1 MRKYAIIDFS
11 ASSLSLLIVK
21 IEGSRMESVLRT
33 RSQLSFSTS
42 IYEGRILS
50 DQEMFEIVET
60 AEGMVSLCM
69 QNKVEKVY
77 AIASST
83 LSSMEDASRLFALI
97 KKKLGL
103 TVQEMDI
110 AQEGEA
116 RLIAN
121 ERYNI
126 LPRAV
131 LVDFGSISLKLYSFS
146 NYLCTI
152 QVGPLGLYEN
162 NVSQVIPDQRESDAI
177 KAEVRKALD
186 EANLPEEGYFEN
198 AVLAG
203 AYSWALY
210 QLYAEYY
217 KLSHQHGE
225 KIIQYKKL
233 KKLCKYLI
241 RQENSRSLM
250 ILKSTP
256 ELMNLIVPATILAK
270 ELLKRFGVSN
280 IIVSD
285 LGVKEGVLK
294 QIASG
299 LREAE
304 ALELEG

>member
-21 IEGSRMESVLRT
+21 IEGSRMESVLHT

-83 LSSMEDASRLFALI
+83 LSSMEDSSRLFALI
-97 KKKLGL
+97 KNKLGL
-103 TVQEMDI
+103 TVQKMDI

-152 QVGPLGLYEN
+152 QVGPLGLYKN

-177 KAEVRKALD
+177 KAEIRKALD

>member
-21 IEGSRMESVLRT
+21 IEGSRMESVLHT

-83 LSSMEDASRLFALI
+83 LSSMEDSSRLFVLI
-97 KKKLGL
+97 KNKLGL
-103 TVQEMDI
+103 TVQKMDI

-152 QVGPLGLYEN
+152 QVGPLGLYKN

-210 QLYAEYY
+210 QLYAKYY

>member
-21 IEGSRMESVLRT
+21 IEGSRMESVLHT

-83 LSSMEDASRLFALI
+83 LSSMEDSSRLFALI
-97 KKKLGL
+97 KNKLGL
-103 TVQEMDI
+103 TVQKMDI

-152 QVGPLGLYEN
+152 QVGPLGLYKN

-177 KAEVRKALD
+177 KEEVRKELD

>member
-1 MRKYAIIDFS
+1 M
-11 ASSLSLLIVK
+11 
-21 IEGSRMESVLRT
+21 
-33 RSQLSFSTS
+33 
-42 IYEGRILS
+42 
-50 DQEMFEIVET
+50 
-60 AEGMVSLCM
+60 
-69 QNKVEKVY
+69 
-77 AIASST
+77 
-83 LSSMEDASRLFALI
+83 
-97 KKKLGL
+97 
-103 TVQEMDI
+103 
-110 AQEGEA
+110 
-116 RLIAN
+116 
-121 ERYNI
+121 
-126 LPRAV
+126 
-131 LVDFGSISLKLYSFS
+131 DFGSISLKLYSFS

-152 QVGPLGLYEN
+152 QVGPLGLYKN

>member
-21 IEGSRMESVLRT
+21 IEGSRMESVLHT

-83 LSSMEDASRLFALI
+83 LSSMEDSSRLFVLI
-97 KKKLGL
+97 KNKLGL
-103 TVQEMDI
+103 TVQKMDI

-152 QVGPLGLYEN
+152 QVGPLGLYKN

>member
-21 IEGSRMESVLRT
+21 IEGSRMESVLHT

-83 LSSMEDASRLFALI
+83 LSSMEDSSRLFALI
-97 KKKLGL
+97 KNKLGL
-103 TVQEMDI
+103 TVQKMDI

-152 QVGPLGLYEN
+152 QVGPLGLYKN

-210 QLYAEYY
+210 QLNAEYY

>member
-21 IEGSRMESVLRT
+21 IEGSRMESVLHT

-83 LSSMEDASRLFALI
+83 LSSMEDSSRLFALI
-97 KKKLGL
+97 KNKLGL
-103 TVQEMDI
+103 TVQKMDI

-152 QVGPLGLYEN
+152 QVGPLGLYKN

-285 LGVKEGVLK
+285 LGVTEGVLK

>member
-21 IEGSRMESVLRT
+21 IEGSRMESVLHT

-83 LSSMEDASRLFALI
+83 LSSMEDSSRLFALI
-97 KKKLGL
+97 KNKLGL
-103 TVQEMDI
+103 TVQKMDI

-116 RLIAN
+116 RLITKEAS
-121 ERYNI
+121 
-126 LPRAV
+126 LQSKTQ
-131 LVDFGSISLKLYSFS
+131 LVVSSMS
-146 NYLCTI
+146 
-152 QVGPLGLYEN
+152 GLETLN
-162 NVSQVIPDQRESDAI
+162 TDNVSQVIPDQRESDAI

>member
-21 IEGSRMESVLRT
+21 IEGSRMESVLHT

-83 LSSMEDASRLFALI
+83 LSSMEDSSRLFALI
-97 KKKLGL
+97 KNKLGL
-103 TVQEMDI
+103 TVQKMDI

-152 QVGPLGLYEN
+152 QVGPLGLYKN

>member
-21 IEGSRMESVLRT
+21 IEGSRMESVLHT

-83 LSSMEDASRLFALI
+83 LSSMEDSSRLFALI
-97 KKKLGL
+97 KNKLGL
-103 TVQEMDI
+103 TV
-110 AQEGEA
+110 
-116 RLIAN
+116 IAN

-152 QVGPLGLYEN
+152 QVGPLGLYKN

>member
-21 IEGSRMESVLRT
+21 IEGSRMESVLHT

-83 LSSMEDASRLFALI
+83 LSSMEDSSHLFALI
-97 KKKLGL
+97 KNKLGL
-103 TVQEMDI
+103 TVQKMDI

-152 QVGPLGLYEN
+152 QVGPLGLYKN

>member
-21 IEGSRMESVLRT
+21 IEGSRMESVLHT

-83 LSSMEDASRLFALI
+83 LSSMEDSSRLFALI
-97 KKKLGL
+97 KNKLGL
-103 TVQEMDI
+103 TVQKMDI

-152 QVGPLGLYEN
+152 QVGPLSLYKN